1 MSSWTLTTYKIK
13 NRVAYNRASKQRGSL
28 SPWFHAVMDW
38 GAAPLAKQ
46 GRQQAYSDAA
56 IQACLTI
63 KVLFDLPL
71 RQATGFVESLLQL
84 LGLNWSV
91 PEFGTLCRRQKTLSV
106 AIAYQKR
113 QQHRCTF

>member
-1 MSSWTLTTYKIK
+1 
-13 NRVAYNRASKQRGSL
+13 
-28 SPWFHAVMDW
+28 MDW

-91 PEFGTLCRRQKTLSV
+91 PEFGTLCRRQKDVVRCYCISRISSTATPSD
-106 AIAYQKR
+106 R
-113 QQHRCTF
+113 QYWHQSGG